1 MTQQELERAIQVAW
15 TSFKHPDGRSTVIS
29 VRKGKTY

>member
-1 MTQQELERAIQVAW
+1 MTQQELKRAIQEVS
-15 TSFKHPDGRSTVIS
+15 TLFKHPDGRSMVIL